1 MFIQSSD
8 ASWFFIKILNNAS
21 CAVSDRAGKL
31 APPVSTGHRKAG
43 KPYRFF
49 FHYTVQCCHPIHHSL
64 AVAAA
69 VVRQLLKRWVL
80 SEYTTT
86 IRMDIQA
93 KQKHSSSENKQNI
106 ATTVH
111 IQSFFLSFFLYNSK
125 EKFSLSDA
133 ARRRMSMLAHTRHS

>member
-1 MFIQSSD
+1 
-8 ASWFFIKILNNAS
+8 
-21 CAVSDRAGKL
+21 VSDRAE
-31 APPVSTGHRKAG
+31 SWRHRFQQVTEKQESLIGSSSIIQYSVAILFIT
-43 KPYRFF
+43 P
-49 FHYTVQCCHPIHHSL
+49 L

-133 ARRRMSMLAHTRHS
+133 ARRRMSMHAHTRHS